1 MSILVSSR
9 IGRGRLGNMTDY
21 LVRSKGLLPRI
32 EHAICDL
39 GNDPHTFNRAARRL
53 LDKTTRKN
61 DGQSLV
67 ISFTEDEFPSAGDHG
82 REVAEAAYEMV
93 RRGAP
98 DVPLLVVAQRDGK
111 GGRWHAHVI
120 VLNHDMATGQANRGL
135 WKHDQWR
142 ALNDAYNREQ
152 GLEVCGREAE
162 LSRTARLAVA
172 RGVELQAD
180 ADLVALAPTDVPK
193 NDVDRYL
200 GAAVLE
206 VIADGNLDR
215 VPDDG
220 EAVSIPLADHPGH
233 ALSVRAKG
241 TGLSYAIVDDSGAP
255 VMCAAGARGGKP
267 RRIASTG
274 TKLDK
279 ALALG
284 RADATYT
291 RDGLLALLALMD
303 DEQHEQE
310 MEDERERTREAAED
324 ESRARREADRA
335 AEYAADPGTIAA
347 ADGRRVDTDR
357 GVGTDTGTGVDT
369 DGRDTTERDGTADD
383 DRRRL
388 AGGDAP
394 GGRGTSGGA
403 HGGAEGVA
411 TAEAGGREITS
422 GRGRRSGAEDR
433 LPAPV
438 DRDAEHDAIHA
449 MLVDDAVGD
458 TAARLAA
465 AASSRTARRRTHTQ
479 QKGL

>member
-61 DGQSLV
+61 DGQSIV
-67 ISFTEDEFPSAGDHG
+67 ISFTEEEFPSAGDHG

-120 VLNHDMATGQANRGL
+120 VLNHDMATGHANRGL

-172 RGVELQAD
+172 RGAELQTD

-206 VIADGNLDR
+206 VVADGNLDR

-255 VMCAAGARGGKP
+255 VMCATGARGGKP

-274 TKLDK
+274 TQLDK

-310 MEDERERTREAAED
+310 MDDERERTREAAED
-324 ESRARREADRA
+324 EGRARREA
-335 AEYAADPGTIAA
+335 EYASGVEAGAVANGRDA
-347 ADGRRVDTDR
+347 ADQGAETAEAVDTDDFDLDYF
-357 GVGTDTGTGVDT
+357 DTEPEPVTGDT
-369 DGRDTTERDGTADD
+369 ASGPGRSGHGDTHDPTAARSDG
-383 DRRRL
+383 
-388 AGGDAP
+388 
-394 GGRGTSGGA
+394 SGGS
-403 HGGAEGVA
+403 G
-411 TAEAGGREITS
+411 EAGVHGADARRA
-422 GRGRRSGAEDR
+422 RGE
-433 LPAPV
+433 PATHGSV
-438 DRDAEHDAIHA
+438 DERDAIHA
-449 MLVDDAVGD
+449 MLVDDAIGD
-458 TAARLAA
+458 AAARLAA
-465 AASSRTARRRTHTQ
+465 AASSRPARRRTRTH
-479 QKGL
+479 QKATP

>member
-9 IGRGRLGNMTDY
+9 IGRGRLGHMTDY

-291 RDGLLALLALMD
+291 RDGLHALLALMD

-310 MEDERERTREAAED
+310 MDDERERTREAAED
-324 ESRARREADRA
+324 EGRARREA
-335 AEYAADPGTIAA
+335 EYASGVEAGA
-347 ADGRRVDTDR
+347 ADGRRVDADR
-357 GVGTDTGTGVDT
+357 GVGTDTGTEADT
-369 DGRDTTERDGTADD
+369 DDFDLEALDAEPAGTDDERVPAVRGQRRPGD
-383 DRRRL
+383 DRGREGG
-388 AGGDAP
+388 AGREDEGAP
-394 GGRGTSGGA
+394 GRRAARGPDAGRATSP
-403 HGGAEGVA
+403 
-411 TAEAGGREITS
+411 S
-422 GRGRRSGAEDR
+422 
-433 LPAPV
+433 V
-438 DRDAEHDAIHA
+438 DRDAERDAIEA

-458 TAARLAA
+458 VTDRLAA
-465 AASSRTARRRTHTQ
+465 AASSRTRTRTHSR